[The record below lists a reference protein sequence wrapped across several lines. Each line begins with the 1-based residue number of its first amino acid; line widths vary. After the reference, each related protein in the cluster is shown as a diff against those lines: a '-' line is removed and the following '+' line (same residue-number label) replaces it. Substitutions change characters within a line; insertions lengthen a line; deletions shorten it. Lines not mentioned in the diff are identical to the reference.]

1 MMPVLFTTFNRLGFT
16 KRTLSVLL
24 QNTPEGEIIVIDNGS
39 TDGTVEYLKSLSGFE
54 LVLNEKNTGISG
66 AMNTFFE
73 MTKEAEFVAKVD
85 NDTIVPVNWLSD
97 LITVLEQAHLDIV
110 QAAHYFHSTIY
121 KDWDDL
127 SQRRLTKQ
135 LENGNV
141 VYAKI
146 VGGSGIV
153 LRRSIVK
160 EPLEDN
166 GLYGWGDFQCKH
178 REYQRGMF
186 DGVWID
192 LLDMADYNTYR
203 TDIDTAYFLS
213 TGRFQKHG

>member
-160 EPLEDN
+160 EPLEDK
-166 GLYGWGDFQCKH
+166 GLYGWGNFQYRY
-178 REYQRGMF
+178 REYRRAMF
-186 DGVWID
+186 DGVWVD

>member
-1 MMPVLFTTFNRLGFT
+1 
-16 KRTLSVLL
+16 
-24 QNTPEGEIIVIDNGS
+24 
-39 TDGTVEYLKSLSGFE
+39 
-54 LVLNEKNTGISG
+54 
-66 AMNTFFE
+66 
-73 MTKEAEFVAKVD
+73 VD